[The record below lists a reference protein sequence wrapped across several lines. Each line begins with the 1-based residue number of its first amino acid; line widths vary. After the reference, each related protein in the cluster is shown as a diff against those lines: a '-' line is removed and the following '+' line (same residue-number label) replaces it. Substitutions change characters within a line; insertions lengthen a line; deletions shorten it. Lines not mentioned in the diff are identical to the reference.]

1 MARTLLSEQNQ
12 NEAKKSYEIDDF
24 ASEAMTDDERKMDGN
39 MDNTELE
46 GNERNKIGDVDEANG
61 VTRVSSLTRLRNL
74 ATDVTTKGIR

>member
-1 MARTLLSEQNQ
+1 
-12 NEAKKSYEIDDF
+12 
-24 ASEAMTDDERKMDGN
+24 MTDDERKMDGN